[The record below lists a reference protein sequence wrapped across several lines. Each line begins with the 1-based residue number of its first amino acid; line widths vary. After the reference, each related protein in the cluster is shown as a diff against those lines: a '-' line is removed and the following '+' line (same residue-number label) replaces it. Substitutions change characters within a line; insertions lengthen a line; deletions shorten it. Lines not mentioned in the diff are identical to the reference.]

1 MKNITKGMAIALVLL
16 VSSGCAAVLIGGG
29 IAGGIA
35 VSRDTAEIVK
45 DASYNKAWDVT
56 HKTLDEMGAINLED
70 KKAGK
75 IEANVKDSKI
85 TAQVTQLTPKSVK
98 VAIKSRKNMFPNVD
112 LAVEIVNKINGKL

>member
-1 MKNITKGMAIALVLL
+1 MKNITRGMAIALVLL
-16 VSSGCAAVLIGGG
+16 MSSGCAAVLIGGG

-35 VSRDTAEIVK
+35 VSKDTAEIVK
-45 DASYNKAWDVT
+45 DTSCNKAWDVT
-56 HKTLDEMGAINLED
+56 HKTLDEMGVINLED

-98 VAIKSRKNMFPNVD
+98 VTVKARKNMFPNVD
-112 LAVEIVNKINGKL
+112 LAMEIVNKINNKL